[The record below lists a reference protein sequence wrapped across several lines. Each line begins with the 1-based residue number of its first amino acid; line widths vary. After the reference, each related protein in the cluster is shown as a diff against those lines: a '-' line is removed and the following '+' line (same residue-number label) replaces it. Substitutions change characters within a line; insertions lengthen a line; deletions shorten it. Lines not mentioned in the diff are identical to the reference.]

1 MAETEI
7 IRNIKWYKNYF
18 SDFYLSRSEKER
30 MKIKY
35 VLKVIETQRIIPIK
49 FFKQIEGTDGL
60 YEIRVEFESN
70 ILRIFCCNDNGALVV
85 LFNGFQKKTQKT
97 PPDEIRRAKKLM
109 NDYFKDKENGRDD
122 RRKA

>member
-60 YEIRVEFESN
+60 YEIRVEFEIN

-97 PPDEIRRAKKLM
+97 PPDEIRRAKKIM
-109 NDYFKDKENGRDD
+109 NDYYKDIENGRDD

>member
-97 PPDEIRRAKKLM
+97 PPDEIRRAKKIM

>member
-1 MAETEI
+1 
-7 IRNIKWYKNYF
+7 
-18 SDFYLSRSEKER
+18 

-60 YEIRVEFESN
+60 YEIRVEFEIN

-97 PPDEIRRAKKLM
+97 PPDEIRRAKKIM
-109 NDYFKDKENGRDD
+109 NDYYKDIENGRDD